1 MPFNYTGSNA
11 WKNAAIKK
19 YGDLAATIPQ
29 RPNIYD
35 SIINVIHGFKDEA
48 ELRRFSVDLLV
59 KPILDE
65 SAIAAP
71 ASGAAGS
78 AAAPATSQ
86 SAAAPAPKPK

>member
-35 SIINVIHGFKDEA
+35 SIINEIHGSKDEA
-48 ELRRFSVDLLV
+48 EFQGFAVGFLNS
-59 KPILDE
+59 ILDE